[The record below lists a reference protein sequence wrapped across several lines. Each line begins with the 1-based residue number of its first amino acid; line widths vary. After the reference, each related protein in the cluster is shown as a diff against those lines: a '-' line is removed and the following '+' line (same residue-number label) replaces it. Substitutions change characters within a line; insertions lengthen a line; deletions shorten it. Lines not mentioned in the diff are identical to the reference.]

1 MKSFVLPL
9 LCAACAFALVVYVLL
24 APPAVGGVQAPC
36 FVFEDARVP
45 YNPLSVR
52 ITSRGLGAPV
62 FDGPIFAD
70 ADLAL
75 EFARDSRLVL
85 CAVEPEPFDAG
96 MPDAGVPLFFRSM
109 VVLPDGGL
117 RYERVWAQ

>member
-1 MKSFVLPL
+1 MKRFVLL
-9 LCAACAFALVVYVLL
+9 FL
-24 APPAVGGVQAPC
+24 ASGCVSDHPC

-52 ITSRGLGAPV
+52 ITSRGLGAPAY
-62 FDGPIFAD
+62 DGPIFAD

-75 EFARDSRLVL
+75 KFARDSRLVL

-96 MPDAGVPLFFRSM
+96 MPDAGVPLFFRSV

-117 RYERVWAQ
+117 RYERVEAK

>member
-1 MKSFVLPL
+1 MKRFTL
-9 LCAACAFALVVYVLL
+9 LLLVSGCVSEH
-24 APPAVGGVQAPC
+24 PC
-36 FVFEDARVP
+36 FVFEDAQVP

-52 ITSRGLGAPV
+52 ISSRGLGAPT
-62 FDGPIFAD
+62 FSGPIFAD

-75 EFARDSRLVL
+75 KFAQDARLVL

-96 MPDAGVPLFFRSM
+96 MPDAGVPLFFRSV

-117 RYERVWAQ
+117 RYERVEAR